1 MIEEDDDTQGFLPD
15 WANFR
20 EGRAEAFKEIAE
32 KVKEMPWESDTKDSF
47 LIWLQ
52 EQQA

>member
-15 WANFR
+15 WANFK

-32 KVKEMPWESDTKDSF
+32 KIKTMPWENDTKDSF
-47 LIWLQ
+47 LVWFK
-52 EQQA
+52 EQR